1 MQLLVEPADGTVEP
15 CGALYVVA
23 APCGYRGGNYS
34 RVYGGEGR
42 RVETGPGGDESR
54 VDMGVGDYGGTT
66 QTEAAF
72 PASHGDLTP
81 TPQHQIPPVMLIM
94 MDD

>member
-1 MQLLVEPADGTVEP
+1 M
-15 CGALYVVA
+15 
-23 APCGYRGGNYS
+23 
-34 RVYGGEGR
+34 YGGEGR

-94 MDD
+94 MDDNADHDDNNVDIQIQPV